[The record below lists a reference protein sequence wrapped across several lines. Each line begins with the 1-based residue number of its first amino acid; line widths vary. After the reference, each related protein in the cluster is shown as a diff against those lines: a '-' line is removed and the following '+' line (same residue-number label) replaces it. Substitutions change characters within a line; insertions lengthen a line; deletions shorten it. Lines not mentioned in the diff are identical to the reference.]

1 MSLDE
6 TQVTEIVMLS
16 MEIQKLDRGAGKVT
30 VKVRLSHSWFLTLDS
45 CWLPRR

>member
-16 MEIQKLDRGAGKVT
+16 MEIQKLERGAGKVT
-30 VKVRLSHSWFLTLDS
+30 VKVRLSHSWLFDFR
-45 CWLPRR
+45 WLLAA